1 MFREARVLEFPTR
14 KFFMPRAKI
23 LVIEDNA
30 SDIFLLRRALIAA
43 HGEDFELEIA
53 ADGERALQLIHS
65 PNGHSPCVILLDLH
79 LPRHDGF
86 EILEAIRQSPAMS
99 KRHVIVTTNG
109 ASPKEESE
117 LQTMGIEYRLKPRDL
132 AGFEKLASD
141 LVTI

>member
-1 MFREARVLEFPTR
+1 
-14 KFFMPRAKI
+14 
-23 LVIEDNA
+23 
-30 SDIFLLRRALIAA
+30 
-43 HGEDFELEIA
+43 
-53 ADGERALQLIHS
+53 
-65 PNGHSPCVILLDLH
+65 LH

-141 LVTI
+141 LVTICNG